1 MTADPDFRDSVPDT
15 EDTSVGPDSADQGR
29 LFTLR
34 VRPADGP
41 GWNVASHE
49 GRIVVG
55 RSPNAD
61 LTIPDPSVSPL
72 HCEVVAEGDG
82 YVLRDLG
89 SHSGTWLG
97 GLRVREVFL
106 PAEARI
112 GVGDVEVAFCLT
124 GAPVAPAPSPDAHF
138 GELIGESAAMRV
150 VFSRLA
156 KLAPRDTTVLLEG
169 ESGTGKELAA
179 AAIHQASPRCHKP
192 FVVVDCAS
200 IARTLIES
208 ELFGHERGSYTGASH
223 SRVGAFVRANGGT
236 VFLDEVGEL
245 DIELQPRLLRVLES
259 REVKPVGASAHRAVD
274 VRIIAATNRDL
285 RREVNRGTFRE
296 DLYYR
301 LAIACVRLPPLR
313 ERREDIPL
321 IARHLLHEHS
331 RRDGVAYSLEDVLPG
346 LVSRSWPGNVRELK
360 NSIERIVALG
370 DERDPDGVLETPA
383 ASRSAPFKVAKAE
396 VVGRFERDY
405 LVAVLAEQGGNITA
419 AARVAEL
426 DRVHFLRLL
435 DRYGL
440 RPSRALRM

>member
-1 MTADPDFRDSVPDT
+1 MTADPDPSDS
-15 EDTSVGPDSADQGR
+15 EDFSAGPDSTDQGK

-49 GRIVVG
+49 DRIVVG
-55 RSPNAD
+55 RSANAD
-61 LTIPDPSVSPL
+61 LTIPDDSVSPL

-82 YVLRDLG
+82 YLLRDLG
-89 SHSGTWLG
+89 SHRGTWLG

-106 PAEARI
+106 PGDARI
-112 GVGDVEVAFCLT
+112 GVGDVEVAFSII
-124 GAPVAPAPSPDAHF
+124 GAKAAPPPSSEVRF
-138 GELIGESAAMRV
+138 GELIGESSAMRH

-179 AAIHQASPRCHKP
+179 AAIHQASPRSHKP
-192 FVVVDCAS
+192 FVVVDCAA

-208 ELFGHERGSYTGASH
+208 ELFGHERGSYTGANH

-245 DIELQPRLLRVLES
+245 DIELQPRLLRVLEA
-259 REVKPVGASAHRAVD
+259 REVKPLGAASPRGVD

-313 ERREDIPL
+313 ERPGDVPM
-321 IARHLLHEHS
+321 IARHFLHEHS
-331 RRDGVAYSLEDVLPG
+331 RRDGVAYALEDVLPN
-346 LVSRSWPGNVRELK
+346 LVSRSWPGNVRELR
-360 NSIERIVALG
+360 NAIERIVALG
-370 DERDPDGVLETPA
+370 DEQEAEGSGGAPPDA
-383 ASRSAPFKVAKAE
+383 RAAPFKVAKAE

-405 LVAVLAEQGGNITA
+405 LAAVLAGQGGNISA

-440 RPSRALRM
+440 RPSRAFRN

>member
-1 MTADPDFRDSVPDT
+1 MSADPDPRDSIPDA
-15 EDTSVGPDSADQGR
+15 EDSSVGPDSTDQGKF
-29 LFTLR
+29 FTLR

-49 GRIVVG
+49 DRIVVG
-55 RSPNAD
+55 RSANAD
-61 LTIPDPSVSPL
+61 LTIPDASVSPL
-72 HCEVVAEGDG
+72 HCEVVAERDG
-82 YVLRDLG
+82 YLLRDLG
-89 SHSGTWLG
+89 SRSGTWLG

-106 PAEARI
+106 PGDARI
-112 GVGDVEVAFCLT
+112 GVGDVEVAFSII
-124 GAPVAPAPSPDAHF
+124 GAPAPPPPTSDICF
-138 GELIGESAAMRV
+138 GELLGESSAMRH

-179 AAIHQASPRCHKP
+179 AAIHHASPRSHKP

-245 DIELQPRLLRVLES
+245 DLELQPRLLRVLEA
-259 REVKPVGASAHRAVD
+259 REVKPVGASASIAVD

-313 ERREDIPL
+313 ERPGDIPL
-321 IARHLLHEHS
+321 IARHFLEEHS
-331 RRDGVAYSLEDVLPG
+331 RRDGVAYALEDVLPG
-346 LVSRSWPGNVRELK
+346 LVSRSWPGNVRELR
-360 NSIERIVALG
+360 NAIERIVALG
-370 DERDPDGVLETPA
+370 DEREPEGAGDALPRPRA
-383 ASRSAPFKVAKAE
+383 APFKAAKAE
-396 VVGRFERDY
+396 VISRFERDY
-405 LVAVLAEQGGNITA
+405 LAAVLTEQSGNITA

-440 RPSRALRM
+440 RPSRGLRM